1 MSEERNDFYE
11 LRELRILR
19 DMYQTRVDSKFEWGE
34 GKKDKSLITH
44 YQDILNSLKANMKEI
59 SMKSFST
66 DFIHALNNK

>member
-19 DMYQTRVDSKFEWGE
+19 DMYQTRVDSKLEWDE

-44 YQDILNSLKANMKEI
+44 YQDMLDSIKIKIAKLE
-59 SMKSFST
+59 
-66 DFIHALNNK
+66 NN